1 MGDIEEPKRDS
12 KSLLCFMEQIQE
24 DQESD
29 LFPQVIWKTL
39 RLSNPNG
46 MFIPHGNILFFWL
59 KKDWIISM
67 KVP

>member
-1 MGDIEEPKRDS
+1 
-12 KSLLCFMEQIQE
+12 MEQIQE
-24 DQESD
+24 DHESD

-39 RLSNPNG
+39 RLSNPTG